1 MRQQVRDAFVRYT
14 EPLEGRTDW
23 LYCDVLGL
31 VTTAYGVLVD
41 PVPLAEALPWRWPVD
56 GRQATRAEIRTEW
69 QRVKDRQDL
78 RLKGGG
84 AYRGVSALRLS
95 PADVEATTLRKLGGM
110 VERLRHRFTEWDA
123 WPADAQ
129 LAVLS
134 LSWACGPAFAY
145 PKLAAHLK
153 AQDWRAAATECDIR
167 PDHGTIKERNRR
179 QRQCLENAARVYD
192 LMLDPGRLWW
202 PEDAPERVDEPLP
215 PTERAGGGML
225 AIEGVV
231 EGALAARDVGGQGSP
246 E

>member
-1 MRQQVRDAFVRYT
+1 MRQQVRDVFVRYT

-95 PADVEATTLRKLGGM
+95 AADVEVATMRKLEGM

-145 PKLAAHLK
+145 PKLTKHLK
-153 AQDWRAAATECDIR
+153 AQDWRAAAQESDIR
-167 PDHGTIKERNRR
+167 PDHGTIRERNRR
-179 QRQCLENAARVYD
+179 QPRLGADLLSVQRRGVPLWRVLHHQCVEHAEEPWEPRAR
-192 LMLDPGRLWW
+192 
-202 PEDAPERVDEPLP
+202 
-215 PTERAGGGML
+215 
-225 AIEGVV
+225 
-231 EGALAARDVGGQGSP
+231 LAARRGQLHHTAQAAGCR
-246 E
+246 